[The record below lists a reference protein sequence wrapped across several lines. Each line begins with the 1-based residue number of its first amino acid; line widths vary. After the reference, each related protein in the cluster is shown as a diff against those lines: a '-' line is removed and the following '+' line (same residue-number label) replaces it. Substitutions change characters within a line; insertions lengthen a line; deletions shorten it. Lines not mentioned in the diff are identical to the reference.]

1 MHIFLNLNN
10 LKVYISVKFVSWNFR
25 IISPVLQIF
34 FILLDVPNL
43 ESLLVLYS
51 TLNRNVDSIK
61 PEMSLGTAPNDISY
75 TNKKLLF

>member
-1 MHIFLNLNN
+1 MHIFLN

-51 TLNRNVDSIK
+51 TLKRNVDSIK
-61 PEMSLGTAPNDISY
+61 PEMSLGTTPNDISY